1 MAGDVAQQV
10 GELATLS
17 RELTPKVTYKSSSRT
32 LGAPEH
38 RCKILMSQGHVPVRT
53 VTIILQR
60 NNVKE
65 FKMTI
70 VHLGKERWQQECEL
84 ARDPSLPGISLD

>member
-1 MAGDVAQQV
+1 
-10 GELATLS
+10 
-17 RELTPKVTYKSSSRT
+17 
-32 LGAPEH
+32 
-38 RCKILMSQGHVPVRT
+38 MSQGHVPVRT